1 MNKRSCPAPNTNDG
15 SRSRFAVIIFT
26 VICLAYLFVTFHRV
40 TPNIIAVDLAKDL
53 SMDAVAIG
61 SMSSIF
67 FFVFG
72 LMQLPSGLL
81 ADTLGPR
88 KTTPGFFAVA
98 GLACVYFGM
107 TSSVGA
113 LMLSRALMGFGVSV
127 IFVCGVKLLSQWFPP
142 DRFAAM
148 NGLYLGMGGIGL
160 ILGSGPLAMLCAA
173 LGWRQAMIVTGIVT
187 LAIAALLFVFIFDKP
202 QDKGFAPYQELPPRT
217 RSALDVMKSN
227 LKVICFSWHFWIIA
241 VWFCCHFSIHMAFG
255 GVWGGPFLMDVHGMS
270 RVEAGNVINMMGIG
284 MLAGGPLNGWL
295 SDKVFKA
302 RKPVMV
308 INSAGMIA
316 CFALLAWLGKD
327 FAVWGC
333 YVWFFA
339 IAAFGMGAL
348 SIGFASMRDLYGA
361 ATTGTASGLLNAF
374 PSFAVSALQP
384 FTGAVLEAAG
394 RAENG
399 SFTAQGFTQASY
411 IYLILGIIA
420 LVAALIVREPMRG
433 LTKASN

>member
-1 MNKRSCPAPNTNDG
+1 
-15 SRSRFAVIIFT
+15 
-26 VICLAYLFVTFHRV
+26 
-40 TPNIIAVDLAKDL
+40 
-53 SMDAVAIG
+53 
-61 SMSSIF
+61 
-67 FFVFG
+67 
-72 LMQLPSGLL
+72 
-81 ADTLGPR
+81 
-88 KTTPGFFAVA
+88 
-98 GLACVYFGM
+98 
-107 TSSVGA
+107 
-113 LMLSRALMGFGVSV
+113 
-127 IFVCGVKLLSQWFPP
+127 
-142 DRFAAM
+142 
-148 NGLYLGMGGIGL
+148 
-160 ILGSGPLAMLCAA
+160 
-173 LGWRQAMIVTGIVT
+173 
-187 LAIAALLFVFIFDKP
+187 
-202 QDKGFAPYQELPPRT
+202 
-217 RSALDVMKSN
+217 
-227 LKVICFSWHFWIIA
+227 
-241 VWFCCHFSIHMAFG
+241 MAFG